1 MLLTIKKKI
10 TIIWVCFKIFSI
22 KFFTA
27 LRSTNGEF
35 ILNGNYQVSIF
46 KHQISIVDTL
56 LEYSGSETV
65 EERINATG
73 PIKADIYLQLLS
85 VGQLYPP
92 NIHYQYMISTA
103 TKNNLHSQVA
113 ANNYYWRNSE
123 NWSDCSAKCQGKMF
137 IYILI

>member
-1 MLLTIKKKI
+1 MLN
-10 TIIWVCFKIFSI
+10 FA
-22 KFFTA
+22 A

-46 KHQISIVDTL
+46 KHQISIVDTV

-73 PIKADIYLQLLS
+73 PIKTDIYLQLLS

-92 NIHYQYMISTA
+92 NIHYKYMISTA
-103 TKNNLHSQVA
+103 NNNNNFHSQQQQIA
-113 ANNYYWRNSE
+113 ANSYYWRNSE
-123 NWSDCSAKCQGKMF
+123 NWSDCSAKCQGKIIF
-137 IYILI
+137 FFK